1 MMRDT
6 LEVETGAFL
15 KPADRVE
22 PYVLVLGNTKGGSG
36 KSTTAVHLAI
46 ALLRHGYTVGCL
58 DLDARQRSLTNF
70 MANRQ
75 QFVRHTGREL
85 PMPLLSEA
93 AVAAPHEERGE
104 SGEAASARLREAFAA
119 LDGCQFVVVDTP
131 GNDSDLVRL
140 AHCNAD
146 TLVTPMN
153 DSYLDLDVIARV
165 DWENRA
171 LTSPSVYTRMVWE
184 QNNRRVVAD
193 RSPIDW
199 IVMRNRL
206 SHLEPRNKRQ
216 IGALLERLGHRV
228 GFRLAPGFGERV
240 VYRELFPRGL
250 TVLDLQPGHDDP
262 PGSRSHDAGRAEV
275 LGLLETIGVAAS

>member
-1 MMRDT
+1 MRDT
-6 LEVETGAFL
+6 LEVETAGFV
-15 KPADRVE
+15 KPAGRVE

-36 KSTTAVHLAI
+36 KSTTAVHLSI
-46 ALLRHGYTVGCL
+46 ALIRHGYTVGCL
-58 DLDARQRSLTNF
+58 DLDGRQRSLTNF
-70 MANRQ
+70 MANRR
-75 QFVRHTGREL
+75 QFARHTGREL
-85 PMPLLSEA
+85 PMPVLPDSHSDVPGDDGDQSDELA
-93 AVAAPHEERGE
+93 GE
-104 SGEAASARLREAFAA
+104 RLRAAFAA
-119 LDGCQFVVVDTP
+119 LEGCQFVVVDTP
-131 GNDSDLVRL
+131 GNDSVLVRL

-193 RSPIDW
+193 RAPIDW

-216 IGALLERLGHRV
+216 IGSLLERLGHRV

-250 TVLDLQPGHDDP
+250 TVLDLETDDEDRRHT
-262 PGSRSHDAGRAEV
+262 RSHGAGRAEV
-275 LGLLETIGVAAS
+275 LGLLETLGVAAS